1 MTSRLCTAALAV
13 LALAAACTAE
23 EPTTSPTRDLVVP
36 LRANRTGG
44 ADGTLERQL
53 ERVRR
58 ATTRYHQIRRAI
70 ADGYTDINVV
80 IPNMGQHYLRP
91 ALLDAAFDLERPE
104 LLVYTSGD
112 HPRLVA
118 VEYAVPLDLAP
129 TPPEGFAGDDDRW
142 DRNTTFGLWTLHAWV
157 WRHNPDGVFAP
168 MNTRVP

>member
-13 LALAAACTAE
+13 LALVACTAE
-23 EPTTSPTRDLVVP
+23 APTTTTTGDLAVP
-36 LRANRTGG
+36 LRANRTSD

-58 ATTRYHQIRRAI
+58 ATNRYHHIRRAI

-80 IPNMGQHYLRP
+80 IPNMGQHYLRA

-118 VEYAVPLDLAP
+118 VEYAVPLDLAL
-129 TPPEGFAGDDDRW
+129 TSPEGFSGEDDVW

-168 MNTRVP
+168 MNPRMP